1 MAVSRRATLTASAVA
16 AGAGLLTALVI
27 SPLVIGTAAAAA
39 GGCSATAAIQ
49 SQWGSGTAGG
59 EVVTVTVVNT
69 SAQAA
74 TAWTV
79 TWPAT
84 GQVVSAWNATVRVSG
99 GTATAVNAGYN
110 GSLAPGAST
119 TFGMQLAGTGAT
131 PTMSCANDAV
141 PPTPGSP
148 SVTPP
153 SGADVSV
160 TEADSGRTVTL
171 LVGQTLGVSLS
182 ANYRP
187 ATGSGS
193 ALSQLSS
200 SGGFPTGLP
209 FAALYRAV
217 APGSVDLSSQTDYAC
232 LHATPPCTVPVALWV
247 VHVRVIEV
255 SNSGGQTVT
264 VGSADNGR
272 ALGLRVG
279 DTLVVSL
286 PSQYD
291 PPPSNTG
298 GVLVQRDVTGGYP
311 TNQPLVAHYLAAAA
325 GQADVTTYTDYPC
338 DHDPTPCP
346 GPIMRWTIHV
356 TVTA

>member
-1 MAVSRRATLTASAVA
+1 MVMA
-16 AGAGLLTALVI
+16 
-27 SPLVIGTAAAAA
+27 PLMVGTAAAAV

-59 EVVTVTVVNT
+59 EVVTVTVANT
-69 SAQAA
+69 SAQVA
-74 TAWTV
+74 TRWTV
-79 TWPAT
+79 TWTAT
-84 GQVVSAWNATVRVSG
+84 GRVVSAWNATVSVSA
-99 GTATAVNAGYN
+99 GTATAVNTGYN

-119 TFGMQLAGTGAT
+119 TFGMQLAGTGAA
-131 PTMSCANDAV
+131 PAMSCANDAA
-141 PPTPGSP
+141 PPTSA
-148 SVTPP
+148 SSNATPP
-153 SGADVSV
+153 PSADVRV
-160 TEADSGRTVTL
+160 TEADAGRTVTL
-171 LVGQTLGVSLS
+171 LVGQTLGVSLP

-187 ATGSGS
+187 ATTKGSG
-193 ALSQLSS
+193 LSQVSS
-200 SGGFPTGLP
+200 SGGFPTGQP

-232 LHATPPCTVPVALWV
+232 LHTTPPCAVPIALWAVHLQV
-247 VHVRVIEV
+247 VDV
-255 SNSGGQTVT
+255 SNNGGQTVT
-264 VGSADNGR
+264 VTTADNGR
-272 ALGLRVG
+272 ALSLRVG

-298 GVLVQRDVTGGYP
+298 GVLVQRDVSGGYP
-311 TNQPLVAHYLAAAA
+311 TNQPLVAHYTAAAP
-325 GQADVTTYTDYPC
+325 GQADVTTYTDNPC